1 MQLCYNTF
9 LNFHI
14 SMSTLYG
21 FTCQQKFLIRVLKL
35 GLEKSQILHVLVL
48 GFWLTKVCCQVQ
60 AFGQFLLIK
69 KLK

>member
-9 LNFHI
+9 LNFHL

-48 GFWLTKVCCQVQ
+48 GFWLTKVCCQVRELDS
-60 AFGQFLLIK
+60 FSSSRN
-69 KLK
+69 